1 MFLVFL
7 VVVVVVITYRPAPR
21 VVQPRSVGGGNGGNA
36 VGVPSNSGSVKS
48 PRALGG
54 VALVAGSSTA
64 PSDAIT
70 RGEADGSPAPLS
82 TDSAAGAGSETPSLT
97 SPTSTTST
105 TSLSPLQHQQ
115 PQHQQQPSRGSAE
128 GRRGLSHKD
137 YDSEDD
143 MGHPLGA
150 SSSSRMVS
158 HKDDPSAA
166 SARVAADDT
175 DQGESDLD
183 SPN

>member
-1 MFLVFL
+1 MC
-7 VVVVVVITYRPAPR
+7 YSPAPR
-21 VVQPRSVGGGNGGNA
+21 VLQPRAVGGGSNGSSA
-36 VGVPSNSGSVKS
+36 VGGPSNNGSVKS

-54 VALVAGSSTA
+54 GSSSA

-105 TSLSPLQHQQ
+105 TSLSPIQH
-115 PQHQQQPSRGSAE
+115 HQQQQQQTSRGSAE
-128 GRRGLSHKD
+128 GRRGLARKD
-137 YDSEDD
+137 FDSEDELIHPTP
-143 MGHPLGA
+143 MGGP
-150 SSSSRMVS
+150 SSSGRIAG

-166 SARVAADDT
+166 SGRVVTADDT

>member
-1 MFLVFL
+1 M
-7 VVVVVVITYRPAPR
+7 
-21 VVQPRSVGGGNGGNA
+21 QPKAAVGGNGGNTVA
-36 VGVPSNSGSVKS
+36 VVSSLSGSNMKS

-54 VALVAGSSTA
+54 VVTTGSAG

-82 TDSAAGAGSETPSLT
+82 TDSAAGPGSETPSLT

-105 TSLSPLQHQQ
+105 TSLSSHPQ
-115 PQHQQQPSRGSAE
+115 P
-128 GRRGLSHKD
+128 GRRGMSNKD

-143 MGHPLGA
+143 EQDHPAHGMA
-150 SSSSRMVS
+150 NTNGSSRRAS
-158 HKDDPSAA
+158 HRDE
-166 SARVAADDT
+166 SARVVVTGPDDT
-175 DQGESDLD
+175 DQGESDLE